1 MQLHITIHNF
11 ELPLKNP
18 FTTSRYTVTIQ
29 KTVVVAISDGN
40 FTGYGEA
47 TVNPYYNSTIESLN
61 NSIESIKNILET
73 IPENI
78 HPTKLWE
85 ALESKLRD
93 NYFALCAIDCAYW
106 DLYAKQ
112 QQKPLRRF
120 WSEHDLQLP
129 KTNFTIGIDS
139 IETMKLKIQ
148 ETPWPIYKI
157 KLGTK
162 NDVEI
167 IQKLREVTDSVF
179 RVDANCAWKPE
190 ETLKN
195 AVILKTLNVEFIEQ
209 PLKADNWKDMEILN
223 KESVLPIIADES
235 CQKLADVSNCAKV
248 FHGINIKLMKCG
260 GITPEL
266 QMIQIA
272 KATGLKIMA
281 GCMTESSIGISNLTQ
296 IAPLLD
302 YIDADGA
309 LLLENDIATGVTFD
323 DGKIVYKRENG
334 SGGSIILDS
343 KSN

>member
-1 MQLHITIHNF
+1 MKLSITVQNF

-18 FTTSRYTVTIQ
+18 FTISRYTVTVQ
-29 KTVVVAISDGN
+29 RTVVVSISDGV

-47 TVNPYYNSTIESLN
+47 TVNPYYNSTVESLKA
-61 NSIESIKNILET
+61 SIERVKTILET

-85 ALESKLRD
+85 QLEPKLQD

-112 QQKPLRRF
+112 QQKTLRSF
-120 WSEHDLQLP
+120 WSENDVKLP
-129 KTNFTIGIDS
+129 KTNYTIGIDA
-139 IETMKLKIQ
+139 IEVMQSKIQ

-179 RVDANCAWKPE
+179 RVDANCAWTTE

-195 AVILKTLNVEFIEQ
+195 AVILKELNVEFIEQ
-209 PLKADNWKDMEILN
+209 PLQADNWKGMGILK

-235 CQKLADVSNCAKV
+235 CQTLADVSKCAET

-260 GITPEL
+260 GITPAL

-272 KATGLKIMA
+272 KATQLKIMA
-281 GCMTESSIGISNLTQ
+281 GCMTESTIGISNLTHL
-296 IAPLLD
+296 APLLD

-309 LLLENDIATGVTFD
+309 LLLQNDIATGVSFD
-323 DGKIVYKRENG
+323 NGKIIYTDKNG
-334 SGGSIILDS
+334 SGAFLI
-343 KSN
+343 

>member
-1 MQLHITIHNF
+1 MKLRITIQNF

-18 FTTSRYTVTIQ
+18 FTISRYTVTVQ
-29 KTVVVAISDGN
+29 KTVVVSISDGK

-47 TVNPYYNSTIESLN
+47 TVNPYYNSTVESLK
-61 NSIESIKNILET
+61 NSIESVKVILEN
-73 IPENI
+73 IPENT

-85 ALESKLRD
+85 TLESKLQD
-93 NYFALCAIDCAYW
+93 NYFALCTIDTAYW

-112 QQKPLRRF
+112 QQKPLRSF
-120 WSEHDLQLP
+120 WSESDVKLP
-129 KTNFTIGIDS
+129 RTNYTIGIDS
-139 IETMKLKIQ
+139 IEVMQSKIQ
-148 ETPWPIYKI
+148 QTPWPIYKI

-179 RVDANCAWKPE
+179 RVDANCAWTVE

-195 AVILKTLNVEFIEQ
+195 AEILKTFNVEFIEQ
-209 PLKADNWKDMEILN
+209 PLQADNWKGMEILK

-235 CQKLADVSNCAKV
+235 CQKLADVSKCVAV

-260 GITPEL
+260 GITPAL

-272 KATGLKIMA
+272 KAKQVKIMA
-281 GCMTESSIGISNLTQ
+281 GCMTESTIGISNLTQ
-296 IAPLLD
+296 LAPLLD

-309 LLLENDIATGVTFD
+309 LLLQNDIAKGVSFD
-323 DGKIVYKRENG
+323 NGKISYTDKNG
-334 SGGSIILDS
+334 SGAFLI
-343 KSN
+343 